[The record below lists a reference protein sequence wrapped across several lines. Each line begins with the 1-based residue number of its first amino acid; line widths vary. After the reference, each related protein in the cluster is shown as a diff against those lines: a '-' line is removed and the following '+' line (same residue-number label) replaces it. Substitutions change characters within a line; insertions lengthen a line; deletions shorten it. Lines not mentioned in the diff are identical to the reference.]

1 MLHTPISNPWSISEI
16 GRVPILVSHI
26 YALYVR
32 KPIPATGRIAE
43 IICVGALN
51 NSEEVGNSPFVVLE
65 WHDFVSEL

>member
-1 MLHTPISNPWSISEI
+1 MSTSLWSMLHTPISNPWSISEI

-43 IICVGALN
+43 IICVGAL
-51 NSEEVGNSPFVVLE
+51 
-65 WHDFVSEL
+65 